1 MGTLRRRRYPI
12 SVLKVRKLDFLV
24 RVLAA
29 VEFEGGGG
37 LSNVG
42 KLVPQKGHRVKPS
55 CVEEPQFGQAR
66 TLVLCFSP
74 RYVQLMPQS
83 FWRTHS

>member
-1 MGTLRRRRYPI
+1 MGTLKRRRYPI

-37 LSNVG
+37 YGDAG
-42 KLVPQKGHRVKPS
+42 KLVPQ
-55 CVEEPQFGQAR
+55 
-66 TLVLCFSP
+66 
-74 RYVQLMPQS
+74 
-83 FWRTHS
+83 